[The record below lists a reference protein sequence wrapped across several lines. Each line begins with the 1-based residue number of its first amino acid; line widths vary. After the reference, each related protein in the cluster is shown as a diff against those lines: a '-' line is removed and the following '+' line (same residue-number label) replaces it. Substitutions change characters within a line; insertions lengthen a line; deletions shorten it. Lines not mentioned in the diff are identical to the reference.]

1 MAGDTTAHRQA
12 EDGSS

>member
-1 MAGDTTAHRQA
+1 MAGDTTAHWQA